1 MLVVFPPIFVVDT
14 KLIDDNN
21 FVAPLKAFFKYACI
35 QKFITR
41 YPFVGISEK
50 KKPKKTHRE
59 SDTYYINNDRTNV
72 IKFMKVTSN
81 STQCKKRRNSNN

>member
-1 MLVVFPPIFVVDT
+1 MLVVFPPIFVADT

-21 FVAPLKAFFKYACI
+21 FVAPLKAFFKYVCI

-50 KKPKKTHRE
+50 KKHRVP
-59 SDTYYINNDRTNV
+59 DT
-72 IKFMKVTSN
+72 
-81 STQCKKRRNSNN
+81 

>member
-1 MLVVFPPIFVVDT
+1 MLVVFPPIFVADT

-21 FVAPLKAFFKYACI
+21 FVAPLKAFFKYVCI

-50 KKPKKTHRE
+50 KQKKKHRVP
-59 SDTYYINNDRTNV
+59 DTYYVNNDRTNV

-81 STQCKKRRNSNN
+81 STQCKKRRNANN

>member
-1 MLVVFPPIFVVDT
+1 MLVVFSSIFVADT

-21 FVAPLKAFFKYACI
+21 FVAPLKAFFKYVCI

-50 KKPKKTHRE
+50 KNQKKPTE
-59 SDTYYINNDRTNV
+59 NLTLT
-72 IKFMKVTSN
+72 T
-81 STQCKKRRNSNN
+81 

>member
-50 KKPKKTHRE
+50 KKHRVP
-59 SDTYYINNDRTNV
+59 DIYYINNDRTNV